1 MYQITRKN
9 RIKEQLQ
16 LCNAD
21 GSVGLTLDVDL
32 DVDKV
37 VMRVNKAY
45 DALGEAQNALQKAPQ
60 SQEAM
65 EAYGKAFIAVLN
77 VVFGEEGAK
86 QLLEFYEGNY
96 SELLLDIAPFLTDEI
111 MPKIREASA
120 ARKAQLVDVA
130 RRAQKQ
136 NKHGIRDPR
145 GRW

>member
-65 EAYGKAFIAVLN
+65 ETYGKAFIAVLN

-111 MPKIREASA
+111 MPKIREASE

-130 RRAQKQ
+130 RRVQKQ
-136 NKHGIRDPR
+136 NKRGIRDPR